1 MPSKERLALA
11 VLYFSTGGDHWKSK
25 YGWLSAAH
33 HGNWFGV
40 TIASSTNYVSILS
53 LHDNKLSESLPT
65 QIGHFTSLTSLD
77 LYHNHLSGTI
87 PTQIGQFTSLN
98 RLILHT
104 NAFDGIIPEQIG
116 HLTSLTSLELYS
128 NALGGTIPTQIGQL
142 TFLNTTLYLH
152 HNDLRGTIPTQ
163 IGKLKSL
170 TFLDLSYNA
179 LSGTIPIQILQLTS
193 LIGLYLDN
201 NDLTGPIPDEIVS
214 KIMKQT
220 LTDVIGECAIYQSC
234 PSTTMNSAS
243 NWFIDPDNHPD
254 DISMD
259 EQVWKVRKSQ
269 VFVSS

>member
-1 MPSKERLALA
+1 MF
-11 VLYFSTGGDHWKSK
+11 YSTGGDHWKSDT
-25 YGWLSAAH
+25 GWLTATH

-40 TIASSTNYVSILS
+40 TIASSTNYVRRLS
-53 LHDNKLSESLPT
+53 LHDNYLSESIPS
-65 QIGHFTSLTSLD
+65 QIGQLTTLTALDLYNNNLSGTVPAQIGQLTSLD
-77 LYHNHLSGTI
+77 SLILHNNALSGTI
-87 PTQIGQFTSLN
+87 PSQIGQ
-98 RLILHT
+98 
-104 NAFDGIIPEQIG
+104 
-116 HLTSLTSLELYS
+116 
-128 NALGGTIPTQIGQL
+128 
-142 TFLNTTLYLH
+142 
-152 HNDLRGTIPTQ
+152 
-163 IGKLKSL
+163 LKSL

-234 PSTTMNSAS
+234 PSTAMNSAS

-269 VFVSS
+269 VFLSS